1 MAIRGPAAAQ
11 IVLTEDERA
20 ELECWTRRTTSAA
33 GLALRAKIV
42 LAAAD
47 GGTNTELARW
57 LGVNRGTIGKWR
69 TRFFEARSDGLLD
82 EPRPGRPR
90 IVEDARIEEL
100 ITATLETSPRDATH
114 WSTRSMAEHLGMSQ
128 STVSRVWRAFGLAP
142 HKQDSWKLSKDPL
155 FVAKVRDV
163 VGLYLDPPERAL
175 VLCVDEK
182 TQIQALNRTQP
193 VFPMMPG
200 TPARASHDYLRH
212 GTSSLYAALDLSTGK
227 VIGALHSRHRATEFL
242 AFLKKIDA
250 EVPAD
255 LDLHLV
261 LDNASTHK
269 TPAVKRWLTTHPR
282 FVLHF
287 TPTSSSWLNLV
298 ERWFAELTTKKL
310 RRGTHTSVRQ
320 LNADIRAWIDTWND
334 NPRPYVWTK
343 TADQI
348 LTSIGNYCQRI
359 NDSGH

>member
-1 MAIRGPAAAQ
+1 MPNPQAAV
-11 IVLTEDERA
+11 IVLTDAERA
-20 ELECWTRRTTSAA
+20 ELEGWARRRTSAA
-33 GLALRAKIV
+33 GLALRSRIV

-47 GGTNTELARW
+47 GESNSDMAARMGISRTTVQRW
-57 LGVNRGTIGKWR
+57 RNRFVEQR
-69 TRFFEARSDGLLD
+69 CDGLLD

-90 IVEDARIEEL
+90 VVDDARIEAL
-100 ITATLETSPRDATH
+100 ITATLETTPADATH
-114 WSTRSMAEHLGMSQ
+114 WSTRSMASHLGLSQ
-128 STVSRVWRAFGLAP
+128 SMVSRVWRAFGLAP

-155 FVAKVRDV
+155 FVAKVRDI

-193 VFPMMPG
+193 VFPMLPG
-200 TPARASHDYLRH
+200 APARASHDYARH
-212 GTSSLYAALDLSTGK
+212 GTSSLYAALDVTTGK
-227 VIGALHSRHRATEFL
+227 VIGSLHARHRSQEFL
-242 AFLKKIDA
+242 AFLKKIDT
-250 EVPAD
+250 EVPAE
-255 LDLHLV
+255 LDCHLI

-269 TPAVKRWLTTHPR
+269 TPAVARWLAAHPR

-298 ERWFAELTTKKL
+298 ERWFAELTTKRL

-320 LNADIRAWIDTWND
+320 LNTDIRAWIDTWND

-348 LTSIGNYCQRI
+348 LASIANYCTRI
-359 NDSGH
+359 NDSRH

>member
-1 MAIRGPAAAQ
+1 
-11 IVLTEDERA
+11 VVNLTEDERS
-20 ELECWTRRTTSAA
+20 ELVSWSRRSNSANA
-33 GLALRAKIV
+33 LAMRSRIV

-47 GGTNTELARW
+47 GLSNTAIADKLDIHVSSAR
-57 LGVNRGTIGKWR
+57 KWR
-69 TRFFEARSDGLLD
+69 TRFVTGRLDGLLD

-90 IVEDARIEEL
+90 VVGDERIEEL
-100 ITATLETSPRDATH
+100 IVATLETAPKDATH
-114 WSTRSMAEHLGMSQ
+114 WSTRSMAEHLGLSQ
-128 STVSRVWRAFGLAP
+128 SMVSRVWRAFGLAP

-182 TQIQALNRTQP
+182 TQIQALNRTAP
-193 VFPMMPG
+193 VFPMLPG
-200 TPARASHDYLRH
+200 TPARASHDYVRH
-212 GTSSLYAALDLSTGK
+212 GTSSLYAALDLTTGK

-242 AFLKKIDA
+242 AFLRKIDA
-250 EVPAD
+250 EVPDD
-255 LDLHLV
+255 LDVHLV

-269 TPAVKRWLTTHPR
+269 TPAVKRWLTNHPR

-334 NPRPYVWTK
+334 NPKPYVWTK

-348 LTSIGNYCQRI
+348 LANIGNYCRRI